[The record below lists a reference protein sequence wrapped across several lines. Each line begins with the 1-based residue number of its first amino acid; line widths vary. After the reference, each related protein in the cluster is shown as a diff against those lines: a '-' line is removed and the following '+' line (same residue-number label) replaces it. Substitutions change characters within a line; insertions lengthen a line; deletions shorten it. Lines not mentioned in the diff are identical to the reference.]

1 MISETNSLYPE
12 GPMHKEQPGTTHP
25 SIAPQGGR
33 PETNKPLI
41 SQSENLKTFGFHK
54 QEKLKS
60 RKQIAALFEQGHSV
74 SHYPLKLVYLP
85 TTTKTVTQAGVT
97 VPKRRFKLAV
107 TRNRIKRLMR
117 EAYRH
122 RKSLFFNNNTT
133 AYAFLFLY
141 IGKEIPTQQT
151 LHKVL
156 EKVAE
161 KFQKKISDEPK

>member
-1 MISETNSLYPE
+1 MTAL
-12 GPMHKEQPGTTHP
+12 
-25 SIAPQGGR
+25 PQNTADASF
-33 PETNKPLI
+33 P
-41 SQSENLKTFGFHK
+41 K

-60 RKQIAALFEQGHSV
+60 RKQIAALFEQGKSV

-85 TTTKTVTQAGVT
+85 TTTKSVTQAGVT

-117 EAYRH
+117 EGYRH

-141 IGKEIPTQQT
+141 IGKEIPTQQAV
-151 LHKVL
+151 HKAL

-161 KFQKKISDEPK
+161 KFQKKTSDEPK